1 MRFFKSTIGLIV
13 VLFGAVVC
21 RGQSPVAPAE
31 ASPAVNVSQENP
43 LFDKF
48 TSLLTGAT
56 LRGQFTVDGRPMND
70 LKEEA
75 YTIEKVEKLSDGD
88 MWIITSRIKYGD
100 KDLTV
105 PVPLEVKW
113 AGKTPVLTMD
123 NMTIPGLGT
132 FSTRVVLHGDK
143 YAGTW
148 QHDAVGGHMFGK
160 IELAATTQ
168 SEASK

>member
-1 MRFFKSTIGLIV
+1 
-13 VLFGAVVC
+13 
-21 RGQSPVAPAE
+21 
-31 ASPAVNVSQENP
+31 
-43 LFDKF
+43 
-48 TSLLTGAT
+48 
-56 LRGQFTVDGRPMND
+56 MND